1 MMYAGQILN
10 YLFNLQ
16 SFVFRTTKWICGP
29 SLRSPKNF
37 NDRFWYKDVSVS
49 YPLMLLTFDPL
60 PPWFSSILTEV
71 KQWPVHVA
79 FLHWMAPRLWYFFF
93 PPSLT
98 SSCFCT
104 CSCVTP
110 PAGEGLSLCVSVGWS
125 SPQAMWRK
133 SFWSFPRSVFGI
145 KQNYW
150 LIVLLLLKS
159 FYRLWFYR
167 AK

>member
-37 NDRFWYKDVSVS
+37 NDRFWYKDMSVS

-79 FLHWMAPRLWYFFF
+79 FLHWMAPRLWYFFL
-93 PPSLT
+93 PHSLLPLA
-98 SSCFCT
+98 F
-104 CSCVTP
+104 V
-110 PAGEGLSLCVSVGWS
+110 PAPVWPLLQGKGCLCVSVWDGAPLRPCGVKAFDLFRALCLELNKTTDS
-125 SPQAMWRK
+125 S
-133 SFWSFPRSVFGI
+133 S
-145 KQNYW
+145 YCC
-150 LIVLLLLKS
+150 
-159 FYRLWFYR
+159 
-167 AK
+167 